1 MKTSDIKITVGLD
14 ENNVPDK
21 LLWTAQ
27 DGGIEQEEA
36 KAMLLSVWDS
46 KAKETL
52 RIDLW
57 TKDMPVDEM
66 KQFFH
71 QTLVAMAD
79 TFQRATADEKMSDT
93 MRDFCD
99 YFAEKLELNTNLNM
113 TDRGTILTFE
123 NLKEEWTSLDIRR
136 LKRELAKFVSPIRT
150 RIEEKNGF
158 KYSFIQDVIDQLHQQ
173 LVIHLDHIVVRH
185 TFLIR
190 ISKSHQFRETGNR
203 IQRSPDLMAHIRQI
217 FRFHL
222 ISGLSLHLRLLKA

>member
-1 MKTSDIKITVGLD
+1 MKYMINWFERPQGSPAEY
-14 ENNVPDK
+14 ENAQKRILEVFTQ
-21 LLWTAQ
+21 WTAQ

-36 KAMLLSVWDS
+36 KALLLSVWDS

-99 YFAEKLELNTNLNM
+99 YFAEKME
-113 TDRGTILTFE
+113 
-123 NLKEEWTSLDIRR
+123 
-136 LKRELAKFVSPIRT
+136 
-150 RIEEKNGF
+150 
-158 KYSFIQDVIDQLHQQ
+158 
-173 LVIHLDHIVVRH
+173 
-185 TFLIR
+185 
-190 ISKSHQFRETGNR
+190 
-203 IQRSPDLMAHIRQI
+203 
-217 FRFHL
+217 
-222 ISGLSLHLRLLKA
+222 LKA